1 MKVIKTILGLIGGI
15 KNGYLKGFA
24 IIASVTIF
32 LVALTILFNLLMSLW
47 FKVGMAHPDISQM
60 RANFIITKQ
69 ELIEAKDNIAFKD
82 SLIGEQD
89 KKIENDS
96 LNFAS
101 SLIEMQEVIKD
112 LSNKNKAHTAKI
124 LKYQTDMKVCYVWEK
139 EGRVLRKEWVLKEFD
154 CSISPK

>member
-1 MKVIKTILGLIGGI
+1 
-15 KNGYLKGFA
+15 
-24 IIASVTIF
+24 
-32 LVALTILFNLLMSLW
+32 MSLW

-60 RANFIITKQ
+60 RANFITTKQ

-96 LNFAS
+96 LNFVS
-101 SLIEMQEVIKD
+101 RLTEMQEVIKD
-112 LSNKNKAHTAKI
+112 ISNKNKAHTAKI

>member
-1 MKVIKTILGLIGGI
+1 MKIIKTILGLIGGI
-15 KNGYLKGFA
+15 KNGYLKVFT
-24 IIASVTIF
+24 IIISVAVL
-32 LVALTILFNLLMSLW
+32 LVALTILFNLFMSFW
-47 FKVGMAHPDISQM
+47 FRVGMAHPDISQM

-69 ELIEAKDNIAFKD
+69 ELIDAKDNIAFKD

-96 LNFAS
+96 LNFVS
-101 SLIEMQEVIKD
+101 RLTEMQEAIKD